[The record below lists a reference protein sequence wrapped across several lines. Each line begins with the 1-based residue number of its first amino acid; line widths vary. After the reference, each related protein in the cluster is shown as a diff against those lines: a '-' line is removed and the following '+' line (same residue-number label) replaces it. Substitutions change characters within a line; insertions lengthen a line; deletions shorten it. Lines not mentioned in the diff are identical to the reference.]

1 LCRGKEQYFHL
12 FWIETLRRR
21 CKEQNSCLFRIET
34 LYRINI
40 PSTNP
45 STNPNNI
52 PNTKLSDTP
61 DQTFACNLIRQTAV
75 SSSFLYIFVSYFNRI
90 SNGK

>member
-1 LCRGKEQYFHL
+1 LRRGKEQYFHI
-12 FWIETLRRR
+12 FWSEALRRR

-34 LYRINI
+34 LYLINI
-40 PSTNP
+40 PNT
-45 STNPNNI
+45 I